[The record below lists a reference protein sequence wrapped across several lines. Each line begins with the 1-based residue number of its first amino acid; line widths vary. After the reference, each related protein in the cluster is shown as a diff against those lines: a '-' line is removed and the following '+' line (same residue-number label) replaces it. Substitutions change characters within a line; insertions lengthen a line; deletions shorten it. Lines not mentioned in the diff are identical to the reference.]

1 MKTTNQRIPKT
12 TDYSIF
18 EMHPLNRPLRKN
30 RDRLL
35 ASMKKYGFP
44 PSCAIHVRHNGGK
57 KLLVVRGHHRLEIAK
72 ELKLPVYYIIDD
84 TPFDIFELEGDSAL
98 RWSLGDF
105 LFARARAGDIECQKL
120 ISWIKKHDISVGAAS
135 ALVGGYQAR
144 LGERGAANSSASS
157 AIKRGSFTAS
167 TLDFANKVAIV
178 TDYCREAGYPFATS
192 SSFVVAISKAIQ
204 VENFDFERFMGKM
217 ANHGHK
223 IKKRST
229 KEEYLE
235 EIEMIYNAGH
245 SKTRLNVA
253 FLANELSRKSR

>member
-105 LFARARAGDIECQKL
+105 LFARARAGDVECQTL
-120 ISWIKKHDISVGAAS
+120 MSYIKDHGISVGAAS
-135 ALVGGYQAR
+135 ALVGGTNM
-144 LGERGAANSSASS
+144 RGRDCGGNSSASS
-157 AIKRGSFTAS
+157 SIKKGDFKAS
-167 TLDFANKVAIV
+167 SLEFANKVASV
-178 TDYCREAGYPFATS
+178 TDFCREAEIEFATS
-192 SSFVVAISKAIQ
+192 SSFVSAVAIALR
-204 VENFDFERFMGKM
+204 VNGFDYDRFMDNLQKR
-217 ANHGHK
+217 GHK
-223 IKKRST
+223 LKKRGT
-229 KEEYLE
+229 RNEYLE
-235 EIEMIYNAGH
+235 EIEMIYNSGR

>member
-1 MKTTNQRIPKT
+1 MKTTYQRIPKT

-98 RWSLGDF
+98 RWSLYDF
-105 LFARARAGDIECQKL
+105 LFARARSGNKECQTL
-120 ISWIKKHDISVGAAS
+120 VTYIKNHGIPVGAAAS
-135 ALVGGYQAR
+135 LVGGCEVRDSRDGGTYTSGSIKT
-144 LGERGAANSSASS
+144 GEFRASS
-157 AIKRGSFTAS
+157 LA
-167 TLDFANKVAIV
+167 FANKVAKI
-178 TDYCREAGYPFATS
+178 TDFCREAEYPFATS
-192 SSFVVAISKAIQ
+192 SSFVSAVSLAIQ
-204 VENFDFERFMGKM
+204 VEGFDYERFMDNLQKR
-217 ANHGHK
+217 GHK
-223 IKKRST
+223 LKKRGT
-229 KEEYLE
+229 RNEYLE
-235 EIEMIYNAGH
+235 EIEMVYNSGR

-253 FLANELSRKSR
+253 FLAAELSRKSR

>member
-30 RDRLL
+30 RNRLV
-35 ASMKKYGFP
+35 ASMMKYGFP

-105 LFARARAGDIECQKL
+105 LFARARAGDKECQKL
-120 ISWIKKHDISVGAAS
+120 LGFINAHGISVGAAS
-135 ALVGGYQAR
+135 ALVGGFKAR
-144 LGERGAANSSASS
+144 APGSGGGNGAAG
-157 AIKRGSFTAS
+157 AIKRGAFKAS
-167 TLDFANKVAIV
+167 SLDFANKVASV
-178 TDYCREAGYPFATS
+178 TDFCRESEYPFATS
-192 SSFVVAISKAIQ
+192 SAFVVAVSKAIQ
-204 VENFDFERFMGKM
+204 VEGFDFKRFMQKL
-217 ANHGHK
+217 ATHGHK
-223 IKKRST
+223 MKKRST

-245 SKTRLNVA
+245 CKDRLNVA
-253 FLANELSRKSR
+253 FLANNLSKSSR

>member
-12 TDYSIF
+12 SDYSIF

-30 RDRLL
+30 RNRLL
-35 ASMKKYGFP
+35 ASMRKYGFP

-105 LFARARAGDIECQKL
+105 LFARARAGDKECQKL
-120 ISWIKKHDISVGAAS
+120 LGFINAHGISVGAAS
-135 ALVGGYQAR
+135 ALVGGFKAR
-144 LGERGAANSSASS
+144 GEGDGGISQGAST
-157 AIKRGSFTAS
+157 AIKRGSFSAS
-167 TLDFANKVAIV
+167 TLEFANKVASV
-178 TDYCREAGYPFATS
+178 TDFCREAEYPFATS
-192 SSFVVAISKAIQ
+192 SSFVVAVSKAIQ
-204 VENFDFERFMGKM
+204 VEGFDFERFMQKL
-217 ANHGHK
+217 ATHGHK
-223 IKKRST
+223 LKKRST
-229 KEEYLE
+229 KMEYLE

-245 SKTRLNVA
+245 CKARLNVA
-253 FLANELSRKSR
+253 FLANNLSKSSR

>member
-1 MKTTNQRIPKT
+1 MKTTDQRIPKT

-84 TPFDIFELEGDSAL
+84 TPFDIFELEGDSAT
-98 RWSLGDF
+98 RWSLTDF
-105 LFARARAGDIECQKL
+105 LVARSRDGNKECQKL
-120 ISWIKKHDISVGAAS
+120 LSYIKQHEIPVGAAAS
-135 ALVGGYQAR
+135 LVGGCKIR
-144 LGERGAANSSASS
+144 LPGIEGSSNSSQTIKTGEYKASS
-157 AIKRGSFTAS
+157 
-167 TLDFANKVAIV
+167 LEFAKKVARI
-178 TDYCREAGYPFATS
+178 TDFCREAEYPFATA
-192 SSFVVAISKAIQ
+192 SSFVSAVSLAIQ
-204 VENFDFERFMGKM
+204 VEGFDYERFMDKLHK
-217 ANHGHK
+217 HGHRL
-223 IKKRST
+223 KKQST
-229 KEEYLE
+229 REEYLQ
-235 EIEMIYNAGH
+235 EIEAVYNSGS

-253 FLANELSRKSR
+253 FLAAELSRKSR